1 MLPIITTVG
10 VGGAEGTDAHKM
22 LATVLN

>member
-10 VGGAEGTDAHKM
+10 AGGAEGTDAHKM
-22 LATVLN
+22 LTTVLD